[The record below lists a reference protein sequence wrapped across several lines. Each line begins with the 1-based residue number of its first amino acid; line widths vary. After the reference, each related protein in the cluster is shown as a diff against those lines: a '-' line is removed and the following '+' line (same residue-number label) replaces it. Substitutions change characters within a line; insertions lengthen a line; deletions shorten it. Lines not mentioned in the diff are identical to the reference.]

1 LQPLTADLFARAI
14 IASSVSRGEIKPIRS
29 GPAHLA
35 VTREAMCPAAV
46 SIARCTH
53 VALTEVCRILGM
65 DIMIVAN
72 ARTADERAFM
82 RAQAASMEAIR
93 YHQKG
98 AGFSDGG
105 HATGRKD
112 VANPEQP
119 AGETVPK
126 AKPEPSEAPPAPE
139 VVRSDVVTPF
149 ARPAAPKPPR
159 AARKSSKPFSGH
171 VSRAPAI
178 PRGHFIERRN
188 DDVQVIRVKPV
199 TASVARHAQA
209 QMTFGLSLDEA
220 ADAFDTTSDA
230 LKQAIADLN
239 AKVSA

>member
-1 LQPLTADLFARAI
+1 VNLPLTAELFARAI
-14 IASSVSRGEIKPIRS
+14 IAASISRGEIRVVQK

-35 VTREAMCPAAV
+35 ISRQAMAPAAV
-46 SIARCTH
+46 AIASCAH
-53 VALTEVCRILGM
+53 IGLTDVCRILGM
-65 DIMIVAN
+65 DIMLVAN

-93 YHQKG
+93 YHQK
-98 AGFSDGG
+98 A
-105 HATGRKD
+105 
-112 VANPEQP
+112 VAI
-119 AGETVPK
+119 ADRR
-126 AKPEPSEAPPAPE
+126 PSEAPPTPE
-139 VVRSDVVTPF
+139 AAQEAVVTPF

-159 AARKSSKPFSGH
+159 AARRPARPFSGH

-178 PRGHFIERRN
+178 PRGHYIERRN

-209 QMTFGLSLDEA
+209 QMVLGLSLDEA